1 MSHRST
7 PPAPALPGLRLSL
20 STLGAA
26 LFLAGCAQLPELGG
40 MPQPKSAAAFQSS
53 ASLASPSAHWP
64 TEQWW
69 TAYGDAQLNA
79 LIDEAL
85 ADAPDLAA
93 AAARLQRADA
103 VLQITGAANQPQVSA
118 NASVSGDKLSYNH
131 LIPRSPATEGLNDYG
146 RATLDVRW
154 ELDFWGKNRAALAAA
169 TSEVEASRAEL
180 AQARL
185 WLSASVAA
193 NYAELSRLH
202 ANRDTAA
209 KAVQIR
215 QKTASLFTQR
225 FDNGL
230 ETRGGLRNADARRA
244 VAEGELLA
252 LDEHIALQRNRLAAL
267 LGAGPDRALSLAA
280 PTLKLDR
287 AFGLP
292 TELSADLLGRRPD
305 VVAARLRAQALG
317 SRIAQK
323 KAEFYPNVNLSALVG
338 VQSLGLNMLAQ
349 GGSSVA
355 SFGPAISLPIFSG
368 GRLQGELRG
377 THASYAEAVAQYNA
391 TVARALQEV
400 ADNAISQ
407 KALGQRLLKA
417 QEAVDAATEAHRVI
431 SNRYAGG
438 LANYLEVLTAED
450 SLLGTLNAQ
459 TNLRAASIALDV
471 GLQRA
476 LGGGYQVASTPATA
490 PATTLV
496 SAP

>member
-1 MSHRST
+1 MHHRST
-7 PPAPALPGLRLSL
+7 PPSPALHRLRMPLSA
-20 STLGAA
+20 LGAA
-26 LFLAGCAQLPELGG
+26 LFLAGCAQLPDLGAT
-40 MPQPKSAAAFQSS
+40 PQPKPAQAFQSS
-53 ASLASPSAHWP
+53 ASLTAPSAQWP
-64 TEQWW
+64 AEQWW

-79 LIDEAL
+79 LIGEAL

-103 VLQITGAANQPQVSA
+103 VMQITGAASKPQVSA
-118 NASVSGDKLSYNH
+118 NASVTGDKLSYNH

-169 TSEVEASRAEL
+169 TSDVEASRAEL

-185 WLSASVAA
+185 WLAAGVAA
-193 NYAELSRLH
+193 HYAELSRLH

-209 KAVQIR
+209 RALEIR

-252 LDEHIALQRNRLAAL
+252 LDEQIALQRNRLAAL
-267 LGAGPDRALSLAA
+267 LGAGPDRALSIAA

-292 TELSADLLGRRPD
+292 AEISADLLGRRPD
-305 VVAARLRAQALG
+305 VVAARLRTEALG
-317 SRIAQK
+317 SRIEEK
-323 KAEFYPNVNLSALVG
+323 KAEFYPNVNLSALIG
-338 VQSLGLNMLAQ
+338 VQSLGLDMLAK
-349 GGSSVA
+349 GGSGIA

-377 THASYAEAVAQYNA
+377 AHASYAEAVAQYNA
-391 TVARALQEV
+391 TVARALQDV
-400 ADNAISQ
+400 ADNAIRQ
-407 KALGQRLLKA
+407 KALGQRLGKA
-417 QEAVDAATEAHRVI
+417 QEAVDAATEAHRVAR
-431 SNRYAGG
+431 NRYEGG
-438 LANYLEVLTAED
+438 LATYLEVLTAED
-450 SLLGTLNAQ
+450 GLLGALSAQ
-459 TNLRAASIALDV
+459 TNLRSASFTLDI

-476 LGGGYQVASTPATA
+476 LGGGYQTA
-490 PATTLV
+490 PASTLA
-496 SAP
+496 SARQ

>member
-26 LFLAGCAQLPELGG
+26 LFLAGCAQLPELSG

-53 ASLASPSAHWP
+53 ASLAAPSAHWP

-193 NYAELSRLH
+193 HYAELSRLH

-209 KAVQIR
+209 RAGHSAKNR
-215 QKTASLFTQR
+215 QP
-225 FDNGL
+225 
-230 ETRGGLRNADARRA
+230 
-244 VAEGELLA
+244 V
-252 LDEHIALQRNRLAAL
+252 H
-267 LGAGPDRALSLAA
+267 P
-280 PTLKLDR
+280 
-287 AFGLP
+287 AF
-292 TELSADLLGRRPD
+292 
-305 VVAARLRAQALG
+305 
-317 SRIAQK
+317 
-323 KAEFYPNVNLSALVG
+323 
-338 VQSLGLNMLAQ
+338 
-349 GGSSVA
+349 
-355 SFGPAISLPIFSG
+355 
-368 GRLQGELRG
+368 
-377 THASYAEAVAQYNA
+377 
-391 TVARALQEV
+391 
-400 ADNAISQ
+400 
-407 KALGQRLLKA
+407 
-417 QEAVDAATEAHRVI
+417 
-431 SNRYAGG
+431 
-438 LANYLEVLTAED
+438 
-450 SLLGTLNAQ
+450 
-459 TNLRAASIALDV
+459 
-471 GLQRA
+471 
-476 LGGGYQVASTPATA
+476 
-490 PATTLV
+490 
-496 SAP
+496 